1 MVNINE
7 AYPHRLQA
15 GLDAGIDT
23 LGQEQTV
30 TFTKYVRV
38 VLPLDG
44 FVFWVRAGLV
54 NASAMLNTALLGAFR
69 PDQPGATSA
78 AETIVV
84 KGSFHYSVQRRQLDD
99 QTLDVNSCVFTSQT
113 SLEDFNY
120 INPQVMYL
128 GEYNKVRFSF
138 SQRGNFY
145 QQASLWHY
153 VGDAVYPDMETQII
167 DTLDGLDLKNRV
179 VTNSLPIWLALDPS
193 NPPYPFPGAQRIPM
207 YPSMLVPDDIYPPW
221 CSVDVQSSEVLLT
234 APYIDSASGSH
245 YQLARDVVRLTF
257 YGIRNFSILDFVD
270 YVNIMTQVPD
280 PLFGIMNIPAVQDE
294 KKTQAELSVI
304 AMKKSITYEITYNQT
319 RMRQV
324 AQALIGK
331 VIVGYYPVQPGV

>member
-1 MVNINE
+1 MVSITE
-7 AYPHRLQA
+7 AQGYPHRLQA
-15 GLDAGIDT
+15 TLDAGLDN
-23 LGQEQTV
+23 LSQEQEI
-30 TFTKYVRV
+30 TFTKYLRV

-54 NASAMLNTALLGAFR
+54 NASALPNTAPLNKFA
-69 PDQPGATSA
+69 PDQTSATAA
-78 AETIVV
+78 AETIKV

-128 GEYNKVRFSF
+128 GQFGKIRFSF
-138 SQRGNFY
+138 SQRGNFF

-167 DTLDGLDLKNRV
+167 DTLDGFDLRNRV
-179 VTNSLPIWLALDPS
+179 VSNSLPIWLALNQATP
-193 NPPYPFPGAQRIPM
+193 PFPYPPGQYLPL

-221 CSVDVQSSEVLLT
+221 GAVDVVSTEVLST
-234 APYIDSASGSH
+234 APYVDARTSSH
-245 YQLARDVVRLTF
+245 YQLAQDTVKITF
-257 YGIRNFSILDFVD
+257 FGVRNFNVMDFVE
-270 YVNIMTQVPD
+270 YVNFMTSDPD
-280 PLFGIMNIPAVQDE
+280 PLFGIMNMPTVVDE
-294 KKTQAELSVI
+294 KKTQAEMSVI

-319 RMRQV
+319 RMRDV
-324 AQALIGK
+324 AQAFIKK
-331 VIVGYYPVQPGV
+331 VIPQFSIGA